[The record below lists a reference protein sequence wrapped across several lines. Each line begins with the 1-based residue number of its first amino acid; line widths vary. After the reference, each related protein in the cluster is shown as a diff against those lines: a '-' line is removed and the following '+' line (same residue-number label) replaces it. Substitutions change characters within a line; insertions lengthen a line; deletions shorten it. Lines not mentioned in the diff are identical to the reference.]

1 MAVNKVV
8 YGTDVLVDLTS
19 DTVTPDTLAEGVT
32 AHDNSGSTIVGTMK
46 QNKIIEAPTP
56 VRIVAQF
63 DSTFT
68 SNVSGLIS
76 GPADF
81 IKAIYDDYTS
91 LTDSSANLYFFSV
104 KRLDVTLAT
113 SGVVGTMDSFF
124 IQSATETAIQVKTES
139 EYNRWFSKNANSSTI
154 TLSEQRN
161 SGFTIGNA
169 IGNTKTINTS
179 GAFRTGVS
187 VPAGTYRFIVYRVQ
201 LADDTVT
208 AEAEGVGI
216 SADSSGIVSA
226 KDSALYGV
234 KTVTSWEASFTS
246 NVTSTINVPIS
257 ESKFKALL
265 ADYQS
270 ISAPDMNMYCYA
282 IRRKNFDRAYGGYI
296 GQAEPFV
303 ITSASESSITVNRY
317 STNSRRITKTA
328 NSNSYSYSVA
338 GGIGFVIGNKVV
350 ASSVITLDSGAVAA
364 FNASNVLPAGD
375 YEISIL
381 RICDQAELL
390 GSETISTYQLSS
402 DDDEDFISGNIMSGI
417 TIFGLQGSGSGGNAL
432 HIEGAV
438 PNSDVTITKPDG
450 SVVHISADSTG
461 GGEITVSDAGIYT
474 IFDGVHQTTC
484 RVKNVYNAT
493 LVLPSAYQRVEY
505 IEMNSGSLI
514 DTLATGGSKAAY
526 YIKSA
531 PVSNDHQTFFGGT
544 SNDILWRLIS
554 WGGTYRPYAGAQS
567 TYAYWQEME
576 VTEDNIIRQ
585 YKGTGGTQGGTN
597 TLGWGQSSWKL
608 RGGSNGNRLMSL
620 KMYTDYVQVR
630 DFVPCYR
637 KSDSEPGLYD
647 LINNV
652 FYTNTGTAGS
662 IAVGADAE

>member
-1 MAVNKVV
+1 MALTDKLSAIADAIREKTGES
-8 YGTDVLVDLTS
+8 GTM
-19 DTVTPDTLAEGVT
+19 TLAEMPEKIR
-32 AHDNSGSTIVGTMK
+32 TISSK
-46 QNKIIEAPTP
+46 EIIEAPTP
-56 VRIVAQF
+56 ARIVAQF
-63 DSTFT
+63 DSTFS
-68 SNVSGLIS
+68 SNVSGLIP

-91 LTDSSANLYFFSV
+91 LTNSSANLYFFSV

-113 SGVVGTMDSFF
+113 SGAVGTMDSFF
-124 IQSATETAIQVKTES
+124 IRSATETAIQVTTES
-139 EYNRWFSKNANSSTI
+139 EYNRWFSKNADSTTI
-154 TLSEQRN
+154 TLNEAR
-161 SGFTIGNA
+161 SGGITIGNA
-169 IGNTKTINTS
+169 IGNTKTINIS
-179 GAFRTGVS
+179 GAFRTAVS
-187 VPAGTYRFIVYRVQ
+187 IPAGTYRFIVYRAQ
-201 LADDTVT
+201 LVDDTIT

-216 SADSSGIVSA
+216 SANSSGIVSA
-226 KDSALYGV
+226 KNSVSYGV

-246 NVTSTINVPIS
+246 DVTSKINVPIP
-257 ESKFKALL
+257 EPKFKALL
-265 ADYQS
+265 TDYHS
-270 ISAPDMNMYCYA
+270 ISVPDMNMYCYV
-282 IRRKNFDRAYGGYI
+282 IRRKNFDLAYGGYI

-328 NSNSYSYSVA
+328 NSNSYGYSVA
-338 GGIGFVIGNKVV
+338 GGIGFVIGNNVV
-350 ASSVITLDSGAVAA
+350 AASVITLDSGAVAA
-364 FNASNVLPAGD
+364 FNASNILPAGN

-381 RICDQAELL
+381 RICDQATLL
-390 GSETISTYQLSS
+390 ESESLSTYQLSS
-402 DDDEDFISGNIMSGI
+402 ADDEDFISGNIMSGI

-432 HIEGAV
+432 RIEGAV
-438 PNSDVTITKPDG
+438 PNSEVTITKPDG
-450 SVVHISADSTG
+450 SVVKTSADATG
-461 GGEITVSDAGIYT
+461 AGEITVSDAGIYT

-514 DTLATGGSKAAY
+514 DTLATGGTKAAY
-526 YIKSA
+526 YLKSQ

-544 SNDILWRLIS
+544 GNDILWRLTS
-554 WGGTYRPYAGAQS
+554 WGGTYRPYAGGQS

-597 TLGWGQSSWKL
+597 TIGWGESSWKL
-608 RGGSNGNRLMSL
+608 RGGSNGNKLMSL